1 MKKMIKANILIVIL
15 LLLTVNVWA
24 LPMAGD
30 KVNMNSKWG
39 WDRNHYGMKILK
51 SADASSKGTFFNTFC
66 LEKNEYFAD
75 YNYHRDGGPYKVDSV
90 GTIAYGGGIG
100 GQVDTNGDGNINHL
114 DGDPISQASLWLYAS
129 FSDGKFED
137 TSALKVQEAIWYA
150 EDEGTEY
157 LGSYDY
163 LVDKYAVAINGVY
176 DFTVTG
182 WNIKV
187 VNLVD
192 WNDNSKLRQSQ
203 LVGEVAPV
211 PEPATMFLFG
221 LGLLGLAGISRKRKA

>member
-1 MKKMIKANILIVIL
+1 MKKMIKANILIAIL

-24 LPMAGD
+24 LPVAGD
-30 KVNMNSKWG
+30 KVDMNTNWG
-39 WDRNHYGMKILK
+39 NYYGMQILQ
-51 SADASSKGTFFNTFC
+51 SANPSSVGTFFNTFC

-75 YNYHRDGGPYKVDSV
+75 SHSNTYGGPYRVDSV
-90 GTIAYGGGIG
+90 GTVAYNGGVG
-100 GQVDTNGDGNINHL
+100 GKVDLDGNGTL
-114 DGDPISQASLWLYAS
+114 DGDPISQISLWLYAS
-129 FSDGKFED
+129 YFDGKFANA
-137 TSALKVQEAIWYA
+137 SALQVQEAIWHA
-150 EDEGTEY
+150 ENEGNY
-157 LGSYDY
+157 SNSYGL
-163 LVDKYAVAINGVY
+163 LVGNVT

-187 VNLVD
+187 VNISD
-192 WNDNSKLRQSQ
+192 WTDNGSQGALRQSQ